1 MVRLSLG
8 ILLLSAVVG
17 ESLWA
22 SPGLARG
29 ATGVS
34 LTARPAS
41 PPRPLPPL
49 KENL

>member
-1 MVRLSLG
+1 MRLSLG
-8 ILLLSAVVG
+8 LLLLSAVVG
-17 ESLWA
+17 EALWA

-29 ATGVS
+29 ATGFS